1 MMVTI
6 MMKINENLQ
15 SGCCCPLSDDDDQRM
30 MMVMVMVMM
39 TVMTNSHC
47 SAMPGQS
54 R

>member
-1 MMVTI
+1 MMVMI

-30 MMVMVMVMM
+30 LVVVMMM
-39 TVMTNSHC
+39 TVMTNSHY